1 MNKYTIAAAVALI
14 GAGGLAACSQ
24 PSQTASTETTT
35 ETTAP
40 ASEPAPPI
48 ANPTQA
54 FLDKAAQTDVLEIE
68 TAKVAQKKS
77 TNKDVKA
84 LAAMLIKDHTK
95 TTQQLKDWSAANA
108 GFTLPAAPDA
118 DFQMRIDNI
127 KNADANGF
135 DDKYLDTVIDAHEA
149 GLAAFKDYA
158 DNGDNPSLKAWATK
172 VMPTL
177 QAHFDK
183 AKALRDVINK
193 KPA

>member
-1 MNKYTIAAAVALI
+1 MLRL
-14 GAGGLAACSQ
+14 GLAACGQ
-24 PSQTASTETTT
+24 PSQTASTETSAS

-40 ASEPAPPI
+40 ASAPVAPV
-48 ANPTQA
+48 ANGTQA
-54 FLDKAAQTDVLEIE
+54 FLDKAAQTDTLEIE
-68 TAKVAQKKS
+68 TAKVAQTKS

-84 LAAMLIKDHTK
+84 LAAMLLKDHTK

-108 GFTLPAAPDA
+108 GFTLPAAPEA

-127 KNADANGF
+127 KNADADGF

-158 DNGDNPSLKAWATK
+158 DNGDNASLKAWAAKT
-172 VMPTL
+172 MPTL

-183 AKALRDVINK
+183 AKALRDAINK